1 MLEKRLVD
9 VVVLL
14 RQITFVCA
22 EGIAGFFAGIGGII
36 GFDVGATS
44 TTFWNMFVVVGF
56 VVNGTV
62 MI

>member
-9 VVVLL
+9 VVVVVLL

-44 TTFWNMFVVVGF
+44 TTLWNTFVGF